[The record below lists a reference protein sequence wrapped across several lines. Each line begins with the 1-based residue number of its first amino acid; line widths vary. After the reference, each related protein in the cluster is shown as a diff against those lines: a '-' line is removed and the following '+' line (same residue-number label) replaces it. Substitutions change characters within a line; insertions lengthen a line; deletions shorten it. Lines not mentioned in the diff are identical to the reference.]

1 MTSGLNSAQGGTAPD
16 DTTSGDAAPIHPA
29 ATTAPRWQSV
39 ASATGLVTPDGTT
52 RPTIFAEMSALAQ
65 RTGAANLGQGF
76 PDEDG
81 PEWIREIAAQARRAV
96 EKLSGDEAG
105 AILAWRGPDGEAH
118 LTDGI
123 MLEVVPEQRFVS
135 TDAFRVG
142 WIPQSPAFM
151 VGIFAIAPE
160 GHGTR
165 YTATSRHWT
174 EAAMREHEAMGFFAG
189 WGAVADQ
196 LAALA
201 EAG

>member
-1 MTSGLNSAQGGTAPD
+1 MQATAANGWELSV
-16 DTTSGDAAPIHPA
+16 TRFIAAPPV
-29 ATTAPRWQSV
+29 RVWQVMTERLTEWWCPKPWTSEIIDLQWY
-39 ASATGLVTPDGTT
+39 AGGRSA
-52 RPTIFAEMSALAQ
+52 MMM
-65 RTGAANLGQGF
+65 
-76 PDEDG
+76 
-81 PEWIREIAAQARRAV
+81 
-96 EKLSGDEAG
+96 
-105 AILAWRGPDGEAH
+105 RGPDGEEH